1 MKSAKYSTKFLP
13 DGHLPV
19 PESVRKKLDLTPNS
33 TVKVLLVK
41 EDASIDKSK
50 EFFDL
55 WGAWR
60 DSKSPE
66 KIIKDIYDS
75 RTTSKRETSL

>member
-33 TVKVLLVK
+33 KVEVLLVK
-41 EDASIDKSK
+41 EDESINKSK

-55 WGAWR
+55 WGTWK
-60 DSKSPE
+60 DNKSPE
-66 KIIKDIYDS
+66 KIIEDIYS
-75 RTTSKRETSL
+75 ARTTSKRETSL